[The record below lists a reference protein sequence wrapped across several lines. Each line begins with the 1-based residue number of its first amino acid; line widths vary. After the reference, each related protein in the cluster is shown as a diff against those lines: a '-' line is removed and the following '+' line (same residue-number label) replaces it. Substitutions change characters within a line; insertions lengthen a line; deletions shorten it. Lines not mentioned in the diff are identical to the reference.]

1 MGGLGNCSEG
11 GPQAEETTT
20 AQQQREESTNSYE
33 DEELGENSG
42 QEESSEDSGDKE
54 EAGENAGDKE
64 EADEN
69 AGNEEVSEERI
80 VWTVNCKDYELELIT
95 DKVVSK
101 SLSPSNNT
109 CLHSV
114 VLRGWCVSCGKNMKE
129 GFGVGSDLVLG
140 GFRFSNPEICQ
151 SKELNSLNLFSQR
164 KLQLVLDLDHTLL
177 HSQRIHKLTH
187 EEKYLK
193 RRADS
198 LENTSDGD
206 LFKIDDKFIVKLRP
220 YLRTFLKEAS
230 SMFELYIYTMGYR
243 YYAEGVAMLLDPKCE
258 YFIKSRIISRD
269 DSKQK
274 GKKSLDLV
282 LGQERGIVILDDT
295 ESAWSEHKENLI
307 VMGRY
312 NYYRDQRF
320 DHKSFSVMRTD
331 ENETNGAL
339 ANDVGADAAIVWS
352 RAEEMGATCKTR
364 IDSSVTHLVSSNNK
378 IEDYEWAELEIK
390 YLVHPRWIY
399 AAYYLWH
406 KQPEYLYLPV

>member
-1 MGGLGNCSEG
+1 MDVVMSNY
-11 GPQAEETTT
+11 Q
-20 AQQQREESTNSYE
+20 
-33 DEELGENSG
+33 
-42 QEESSEDSGDKE
+42 
-54 EAGENAGDKE
+54 
-64 EADEN
+64 
-69 AGNEEVSEERI
+69 
-80 VWTVNCKDYELELIT
+80 
-95 DKVVSK
+95 VVSK
-101 SLSPSNNT
+101 SISPSDNT

-193 RRADS
+193 RRADF
-198 LENTSDGD
+198 LEKTSDGD

-220 YLRTFLKEAS
+220 HLQTFLKEAS

-243 YYAEGVAMLLDPKCE
+243 YYAEGVAVLLDPKCE

-282 LGQERGIVILDDT
+282 LGQERGIVILDNT
-295 ESAWSEHKENLI
+295 ESVWSEHKENLI

-339 ANDVGADAAIVWS
+339 ANVLGVLKQIHGLFFEDPTNLGGQDVRTLLGKIRGKILIGCTLFFKDVGADAAIVWS

-378 IEDYEWAELEIK
+378 IEGL
-390 YLVHPRWIY
+390 
-399 AAYYLWH
+399 
-406 KQPEYLYLPV
+406 